1 MKELGEGQRLQN
13 RAGDRR
19 SAGQGRRQDEG
30 YPQDMELPKGG
41 RQFDKCSLQAL
52 LTNPTYSVKIMH
64 KTDPYQGQHQAIV
77 DEQVFDRV
85 QSQLREN
92 GFNRG
97 NRMPSKHGGLL
108 KGHIRCPNCNVA
120 MVHNMTK
127 RNFQRDKPFKTLRFY
142 DVCPG
147 GCLGERPLTVGS
159 RSRDTAND
167 VPTDCRVV
175 LKSSSF
181 SIVL

>member
-52 LTNPTYSVKIMH
+52 LTNPTYSGKIMH
-64 KTDPYQGQHQAIV
+64 KTDPDQGQHQAIV
-77 DEQVFDRV
+77 DEEVFDRV
-85 QSQLREN
+85 QSQLREI

-97 NRMPSKHGGLL
+97 NRMPSEHGGLL

-120 MVHNMTK
+120 MVHNLTK
-127 RNFQRDKPFKTLRFY
+127 RNFQRDRPFKTLRFY
-142 DVCPG
+142 DNCPA
-147 GCLGERPLTVGS
+147 GS
-159 RSRDTAND
+159 KTALPWRMPID
-167 VPTDCRVV
+167 GRQ
-175 LKSSSF
+175 
-181 SIVL
+181 